1 MKSKPKRSSSQ
12 LAKRGLIY
20 LLAISIAMFI
30 LIPIYLITMLA
41 FSTSDVIYSYPKPL
55 LPSEMTLETVS
66 FFLGAYR
73 IIDSIKRSILVALI
87 ALVISLLI
95 GAPAGY
101 ALARY
106 IFPGKDSFRLLFLST
121 RAFPMVILSI
131 PLTVIYINWGLDDTN
146 LGVALIHVAMALPTA
161 ILVTSSVFIGVSK
174 ELEEA
179 ALTLG
184 CNRFEAF
191 RRVVMPLALPGL
203 AASSIFTFVLSW
215 NETFAAA
222 ILTVN
227 NRTLPAR
234 LMVQLGGSPAPF
246 KFAGAFFIL
255 VPAVVFMLFVRRYLL
270 SLWGITLK

>member
-1 MKSKPKRSSSQ
+1 
-12 LAKRGLIY
+12 
-20 LLAISIAMFI
+20 MFI
-30 LIPIYLITMLA
+30 LIPIYLITLSA

-55 LPSEMTLETVS
+55 LPSEMTLDTVS
-66 FFLGAYR
+66 FFLGSYR
-73 IIDSIKRSILVALI
+73 IIDSIKRSVIVALI

-106 IFPGKDSFRLLFLST
+106 IFPGKDSFRLLILST

-146 LGVALIHVAMALPTA
+146 LGVSLIHVAMSLPTA

-234 LMVQLGGSPAPF
+234 LMVQLGDSPAPF
-246 KFAGAFFIL
+246 KFAGGFFIL
-255 VPAVVFMLFVRRYLL
+255 VPAFVFMLFVRRYLL